1 MPEVDSTTE
10 AKNFYLDIPAQT
22 TGQFYLKGSGAL
34 DWGMQ
39 NGCCRVL
46 RAGTG
51 RTVMLAIDHGYFQG
65 PTTGLERVDV
75 NILPLVPY
83 ADALMCTRGIL
94 RSTVPSFSAT
104 PVVLRA
110 SGGPSILKELSHEEI
125 AIDIDDALRLN
136 ICALAVQVFIGG
148 EFETQTVHNM
158 TRLVDLGLRY
168 GMPVMAGTAVGTEI
182 ARDARLLRIA
192 CPIFAEIQVQFV
204 KTYYLAEGFETVTA
218 SGPLT

>member
-39 NGCCRVL
+39 NRLSRVF
-46 RAGTG
+46 RPATG

-83 ADALMCTRGIL
+83 AD
-94 RSTVPSFSAT
+94 VH
-104 PVVLRA
+104 V
-110 SGGPSILKELSHEEI
+110 
-125 AIDIDDALRLN
+125 DALQPSSRPLKV
-136 ICALAVQVFIGG
+136 AVVEGQHHRTTG
-148 EFETQTVHNM
+148 
-158 TRLVDLGLRY
+158 R
-168 GMPVMAGTAVGTEI
+168 GTE
-182 ARDARLLRIA
+182 
-192 CPIFAEIQVQFV
+192 
-204 KTYYLAEGFETVTA
+204 
-218 SGPLT
+218 